1 MTATV
6 CKSDTK
12 DIKKMLEE
20 TNCLQGID
28 IEKSVKPAFQPKT
41 VDATH

>member
-12 DIKKMLEE
+12 GVQEMLEE
-20 TNCLQGID
+20 TICLEGID
-28 IEKSVKPAFQPKT
+28 IEKSVKPAFQLKT